1 MAFDFP
7 ATPTEGQVYAPAGGP
22 VYVYQAPVW
31 KALPPGSTA
40 TADRRNRIVNGAMQI
55 SQENV
60 NSPGGTTWYAADQW
74 LNSYS
79 LTAGVMAAQR
89 VQTVTP
95 KGSTDRV
102 QIKATTAA
110 AAPTAS
116 QFSQFLQAI
125 EGQRIADLQ
134 WGTANAKKA
143 VLRFGF
149 KGPAG
154 TYYGNLRNNSASPNY
169 SFVFPIVIAAGQA
182 NVDTE
187 QIVSIPGPTAGTF
200 AKDTTCGLSLGFAF
214 ASGTTFHAP
223 AANVWAAANY
233 LAAAGISN
241 GAGVLNNTFEIF
253 DVGFY
258 ADPNG
263 TGVPPA
269 WEAPDPAAEL
279 ALCQRYYQEIYGIA
293 WSNSVIN
300 GQGMYCNTSF
310 AVPPRPGAAAS
321 GVNSINSST
330 AATVGALNII
340 LNSLREL
347 RTFTAAANAGGYATT
362 YTINARM

>member
-22 VYVYQAPVW
+22 VYVYQSPVW

-40 TADRRNRIVNGAMQI
+40 TADRRNRIVNGAMQV
-55 SQENV
+55 SQQNG
-60 NSPGGTTWYAADQW
+60 NSPGGNTWYAADQW

-79 LTAGVMAAQR
+79 LTTGVMAAQR

-95 KGSTDRV
+95 KGSLDRL
-102 QIKATTAA
+102 QAKATTAG
-110 AAPTAS
+110 AAPSAS
-116 QFSQFLQAI
+116 QYALLLQPI

-154 TYYGNLRNNSASPNY
+154 TYYGSLRSDISAPTHSY
-169 SFVFPIVIAAGQA
+169 VFPIVIAAGQA
-182 NVDTE
+182 NIDTE

-200 AKDTTCGLSLGFAF
+200 AKDTTCGLGLTFTF
-214 ASGTTFHAP
+214 VSGTTFHAP
-223 AANVWAAANY
+223 AANVWSAGNF

-253 DVGFY
+253 DVGLY

-263 TGVPPA
+263 TGVPPV
-269 WEAPDPAAEL
+269 WETPDPAMEL

-293 WSNSVIN
+293 WTNSCVLS
-300 GQGMYCNTSF
+300 QGMYCNTSF
-310 AVPPRPGAAAS
+310 AVPPRPGAAVS
-321 GVNSINSST
+321 GVNSINSSM

-347 RTFTAAANAGGYATT
+347 RSFTATANAGGFATT
-362 YTINARM
+362 YTVNARM